1 MNKSPI
7 WIADGSNA
15 APPQLRP
22 VLGLWDLILYGIVL
36 IMPIAPVPLFG
47 LMQKLSSG
55 HAVTTLLLAMIAMI
69 LTAYSYGRMASLY
82 PSAGSAYLY
91 VGRGL
96 NAHLGFMAGWAMFLD
111 YLLVPLACTIYGAVT
126 LHRLTPMVPYVVWV
140 IILVGAMTFTN
151 LRGIHVTSG
160 ANLLLLL
167 VILVVV
173 FAFLALSVRFLS
185 FHDGWRGLFAFQPFY
200 NPNTFRFSSI
210 ATATSVA
217 ALTYGGFDGISTLAE
232 DAKNPRRDI
241 LLATVLVCVFTGL
254 FGGLQVYLAQRV
266 WPGYN
271 HFPNVETAFMD
282 VANRVGG
289 RTLFEAFAAI
299 LILGN
304 FGAGMTAQ
312 AGLSRL
318 LFGMGRDGVLPRRF
332 FSHLSLKNATPVY
345 SLSLIGILTL
355 AGALILNYEQ
365 AAELINF
372 GAFLAFMGVNAATVR
387 SFYFIPQSTHKR
399 RLLTDGILPLLGLL
413 FCLAIWLSLP
423 VHAKILG
430 GAWFVFGLTYDGIK
444 TKGFTTTPAMYRLP
458 NL

>member
-1 MNKSPI
+1 MNNPQI
-7 WIADGSNA
+7 WSADGTNA

-22 VLGLWDLILYGIVL
+22 VLSLCDLILYGIIL

-47 LMQKLSSG
+47 LMQELSGG
-55 HAVTTLLLAMIAMI
+55 HAITTILLAMAAMV

-126 LHRLTPMVPYVVWV
+126 LHRLVPGVPYVVWV
-140 IILVGAMTFTN
+140 IILVSAMTFTN
-151 LRGIHVTSG
+151 LRGIRVTSG
-160 ANLLLLL
+160 ANLFLLL
-167 VILVVV
+167 VILIIVL
-173 FAFLALSVRFLS
+173 AFMILSVRFLS
-185 FHDGWRGLFAFQPFY
+185 LHEGWRGLFALQPFY
-200 NPNTFRFSSI
+200 NPSTFRFTSI

-241 LLATVLVCVFTGL
+241 LMATVLVCVFTGL
-254 FGGLQVYLAQRV
+254 FGGLQIYLAQRV
-266 WPGYN
+266 WPAYN
-271 HFPNVETAFMD
+271 QFPNVETAFMD

-289 RTLFEAFAAI
+289 SALFEAFAAV
-299 LILGN
+299 LIVGN

-318 LFGMGRDGVLPRRF
+318 LFGMGRDGVLPSRF
-332 FSHLSLKNATPVY
+332 FAHLSVKSATPVCN
-345 SLSLIGILTL
+345 LSFIGILTL

-372 GAFLAFMGVNAATVR
+372 GAFLAFMGVNAATIR
-387 SFYFIPQSTHKR
+387 SFYFDPQSTHDP

-423 VHAKILG
+423 IHAKILG
-430 GAWFVFGLTYDGIK
+430 GAWFVFGITYDGIK
-444 TKGFTTTPAMYRLP
+444 TKGFTTTPVIYRLP
-458 NL
+458 VP